1 MVLLGLDTDPSG
13 PSLDKELRGRVMA
26 LRSFDID
33 VRLSQRT
40 HRKKVVFF

>member
-33 VRLSQRT
+33 VVST